1 MPELP
6 EVETIRRDLE
16 GLVTGRCITGITI
29 APEYGKPVPVLK
41 GIDEATFREGVVGA
55 RIEAVERRGK
65 YLALRLDTLPLSVS
79 GEGAGGRGSAL
90 IVVHLRMTGVLL
102 HRKPDDPPERFL
114 RLTLHFDDGHELR
127 FTDMRKFGG
136 FWLLDDFADASKTG
150 LGPEP
155 LSDAFTVDVLA
166 AALTNRKAP
175 VKSILLDQKHIAGI
189 GNIYADEACYAACI
203 DPRRLGAD
211 VKPQEVAKLHQAVR
225 EVLQFGVES
234 RGASFKDY
242 KDVAGE
248 QGSMHMHVKVFRRTG
263 KPCYTC
269 GTPIERVKLGGRST
283 HFCPKCQR

>member
-16 GLVTGRCITGITI
+16 TLVTGRCITGITI
-29 APEYGKPVPVLK
+29 APDAGKPVPVLK

-65 YLALRLDTLPLSVS
+65 YLAMRLDT
-79 GEGAGGRGSAL
+79 GAL
-90 IVVHLRMTGVLL
+90 IVIHLRMTGTLL
-102 HRKPDDPPERFL
+102 YRDPSAEPERFL
-114 RLTLHFDDGHELR
+114 RLTLHLDDGHELR

-136 FWLLDDFADASKTG
+136 FWLLDDFAEASKTG

-155 LSDAFTVDVLA
+155 LSDEFTVDHLA
-166 AALTNRKAP
+166 AALANRKAP
-175 VKSILLDQKHIAGI
+175 VKSTLLDQKHIAGI

-211 VKPQEVAKLHQAVR
+211 VTPEEVVRLHKAVR
-225 EVLQFGVES
+225 DVLLFGVES

-263 KPCYTC
+263 KPCYEC

>member
-16 GLVTGRCITGITI
+16 ALLLGRRITAVTI
-29 APEYGKPVPVLK
+29 APESGKPVPVLK
-41 GIDEATFREGVVGA
+41 AIDEATFREGVVGA
-55 RIEAVERRGK
+55 RIAAVERRGK
-65 YLALRLDTLPLSVS
+65 YLAMRLDT
-79 GEGAGGRGSAL
+79 GSL

-102 HRKPDDPPERFL
+102 HRKPEAEPERFL
-114 RLTLHFDDGHELR
+114 RLSLHFDDGHELR

-155 LSDAFTVDVLA
+155 LGDAFTPAVLA
-166 AALTNRKAP
+166 AALAGRKAP
-175 VKSILLDQKHIAGI
+175 VKSILLDQKYVAGI

-203 DPRRLGAD
+203 DPRRLGAA
-211 VKPQEVAKLHQAVR
+211 VTTGEVTKLHDAVQAVLR
-225 EVLQFGVES
+225 FGVES
-234 RGASFKDY
+234 RGASFRDY

-248 QGSMHMHVKVFRRTG
+248 EGSMQMLVKVFRRTG
-263 KPCYTC
+263 KPCYRC

-283 HFCPKCQR
+283 HFCPHCQR

>member
-16 GLVTGRCITGITI
+16 SLVTGRRITGVTI

-41 GIDEATFREGVVGA
+41 AIDEATFREGVVGA

-65 YLALRLDTLPLSVS
+65 YLAMRLDTQ
-79 GEGAGGRGSAL
+79 AL

-102 HRKPDDPPERFL
+102 HRQPDDPAERFL
-114 RLTLHFDDGHELR
+114 RLTLHLDDGHELR

-155 LSDAFTVDVLA
+155 LSDDFTIAVLA
-166 AALTNRKAP
+166 AALANRKAP
-175 VKSILLDQKHIAGI
+175 VKSILLDQKYIAGI

-203 DPRRLGAD
+203 DPRRVGAD
-211 VKPQEVAKLHQAVR
+211 VTPEEVGKLHQAVQD
-225 EVLQFGVES
+225 VLHFGVES

-263 KPCYTC
+263 KPCYAC
-269 GTPIERVKLGGRST
+269 DTPIERVKLGGRST

>member
-16 GLVTGRCITGITI
+16 RLVTGRRITGLTI
-29 APEYGKPVPVLK
+29 APETGKPVPVLK
-41 GIDEATFREGVVGA
+41 GIDEATFREGIVGA
-55 RIEAVERRGK
+55 RIVAVERRGK
-65 YLALRLDTLPLSVS
+65 YLAMRLDT
-79 GEGAGGRGSAL
+79 GAL
-90 IVVHLRMTGVLL
+90 IAVHLRMTGTLL
-102 HRKPDDPPERFL
+102 YREPTAPPERFL
-114 RLTLHFDDGHELR
+114 RLTLHLDDGHELR

-136 FWLLDDFADASKTG
+136 FWLLDDIAEASKSG

-155 LSDAFTVDVLA
+155 LSEAFTVDVLA
-166 AALTNRKAP
+166 AALANRKAP
-175 VKSILLDQKHIAGI
+175 VKSILLDQKYVAGI

-211 VKPQEVAKLHQAVR
+211 VTPGEVAKLQAAIR
-225 EVLQFGVES
+225 DVLLFGVES
-234 RGASFKDY
+234 RGASFQDY

-248 QGSMHMHVKVFRRTG
+248 KGSMHMHVKVFRRTG

-269 GTPIERVKLGGRST
+269 DTLIERVKLGGRST

>member
-16 GLVTGRCITGITI
+16 GLITGRRITGVTI

-41 GIDEATFREGVVGA
+41 AIDEATFREGVVGA

-65 YLALRLDTLPLSVS
+65 YLAMRLDT
-79 GEGAGGRGSAL
+79 GAL

-102 HRKPDDPPERFL
+102 HRRPDTPLERFL
-114 RLTLHFDDGHELR
+114 RLTLHLDDGHELR

-155 LSDAFTVDVLA
+155 LSDDFTAAVLA
-166 AALTNRKAP
+166 VALANRKAP

-211 VKPQEVAKLHQAVR
+211 VKPDEVVMLHQAVR
-225 EVLQFGVES
+225 DVLQFGVES

-269 GTPIERVKLGGRST
+269 DTLIERVKLGGRST
-283 HFCPKCQR
+283 HFCPQCQR